1 MDDDNLVQFELPERG
16 SDTATDATD
25 EQYLQQVLATR
36 LDNVGALMRDLAQ
49 ICAREDVHAHELA
62 LIDQVVTQ
70 LEHVLY
76 RGQVD

>member
-1 MDDDNLVQFELPERG
+1 MDDDNLVQFELPQPS

-25 EQYLQQVLATR
+25 TQYLQQVLATR
-36 LDNVGALMRDLAQ
+36 LDNVGALMRDLAL

-62 LIDQVVTQ
+62 LIDQIVTQ

-76 RGQVD
+76 QGVAD

>member
-1 MDDDNLVQFELPERG
+1 MDDDNLVQFELPQPS
-16 SDTATDATD
+16 SDAATDATD

-49 ICAREDVHAHELA
+49 ICTREDARADELA

-70 LEHVLY
+70 LESVLY
-76 RGQVD
+76 QGQVD